1 MLSLIKNTVS
11 RKRASHGSGV
21 LPPNLYYGYKHRY
34 ASLLKKTKKRG
45 KIIMEEKEIIRR
57 IKLVYQDLEG
67 VLANMRLLKRSGISP
82 ELQHILNEHIGLIDT
97 DNHMLV
103 RMIEDMERHQEQDSD
118 TPNIC

>member
-1 MLSLIKNTVS
+1 
-11 RKRASHGSGV
+11 
-21 LPPNLYYGYKHRY
+21 
-34 ASLLKKTKKRG
+34 
-45 KIIMEEKEIIRR
+45 MEEKEIIRR
-57 IKLVYQDLEG
+57 IKIVYQDLEG

>member
-1 MLSLIKNTVS
+1 MDISIGM
-11 RKRASHGSGV
+11 H
-21 LPPNLYYGYKHRY
+21 PC
-34 ASLLKKTKKRG
+34 LLKTKKRG

>member
-1 MLSLIKNTVS
+1 MGM
-11 RKRASHGSGV
+11 H
-21 LPPNLYYGYKHRY
+21 PC
-34 ASLLKKTKKRG
+34 LLKTKKRG

-118 TPNIC
+118 APNIC

>member
-1 MLSLIKNTVS
+1 
-11 RKRASHGSGV
+11 
-21 LPPNLYYGYKHRY
+21 
-34 ASLLKKTKKRG
+34 
-45 KIIMEEKEIIRR
+45 MEEKEIIRR

-67 VLANMRLLKRSGISP
+67 ILANMRLLKRSGISP

>member
-1 MLSLIKNTVS
+1 
-11 RKRASHGSGV
+11 
-21 LPPNLYYGYKHRY
+21 
-34 ASLLKKTKKRG
+34 
-45 KIIMEEKEIIRR
+45 MEEKEIIRR

-118 TPNIC
+118 TPNICQWMKVLRILIYYFALYKAKTKQ

>member
-1 MLSLIKNTVS
+1 
-11 RKRASHGSGV
+11 
-21 LPPNLYYGYKHRY
+21 
-34 ASLLKKTKKRG
+34 
-45 KIIMEEKEIIRR
+45 MEEKEIIRR
-57 IKLVYQDLEG
+57 IKIIYQDLEG
-67 VLANMRLLKRSGISP
+67 VLANMRLLKRSGIIP

>member
-1 MLSLIKNTVS
+1 
-11 RKRASHGSGV
+11 
-21 LPPNLYYGYKHRY
+21 
-34 ASLLKKTKKRG
+34 
-45 KIIMEEKEIIRR
+45 MEEKEIVRR
-57 IKLVYQDLEG
+57 IKIVYQDLEG
-67 VLANMRLLKRSGISP
+67 VLANMRLLKRSGISL

>member
-1 MLSLIKNTVS
+1 MDISIGMHPCLT
-11 RKRASHGSGV
+11 
-21 LPPNLYYGYKHRY
+21 
-34 ASLLKKTKKRG
+34 KTKKRG

-57 IKLVYQDLEG
+57 IKIVYQDLEG

>member
-1 MLSLIKNTVS
+1 
-11 RKRASHGSGV
+11 
-21 LPPNLYYGYKHRY
+21 
-34 ASLLKKTKKRG
+34 
-45 KIIMEEKEIIRR
+45 MEEKEIIRR
-57 IKLVYQDLEG
+57 IKIVYQDLEG

-118 TPNIC
+118 AQNIC

>member
-1 MLSLIKNTVS
+1 
-11 RKRASHGSGV
+11 
-21 LPPNLYYGYKHRY
+21 
-34 ASLLKKTKKRG
+34 
-45 KIIMEEKEIIRR
+45 MEEKEIIRR
-57 IKLVYQDLEG
+57 IKIIYQDLEG

-118 TPNIC
+118 TPNICQWNERPFNSHLLLHSIKSDQNNE

>member
-1 MLSLIKNTVS
+1 
-11 RKRASHGSGV
+11 
-21 LPPNLYYGYKHRY
+21 
-34 ASLLKKTKKRG
+34 
-45 KIIMEEKEIIRR
+45 MEEKEIIRR
-57 IKLVYQDLEG
+57 IKVVYQDLEG

-118 TPNIC
+118 APNIC

>member
-1 MLSLIKNTVS
+1 
-11 RKRASHGSGV
+11 
-21 LPPNLYYGYKHRY
+21 
-34 ASLLKKTKKRG
+34 
-45 KIIMEEKEIIRR
+45 MEEKEIVRR
-57 IKLVYQDLEG
+57 IKIVYQDLEG

>member
-1 MLSLIKNTVS
+1 
-11 RKRASHGSGV
+11 
-21 LPPNLYYGYKHRY
+21 
-34 ASLLKKTKKRG
+34 
-45 KIIMEEKEIIRR
+45 MEEKETIRR
-57 IKLVYQDLEG
+57 IKIVYQDLEG

-103 RMIEDMERHQEQDSD
+103 RMIEDMECHQEQDSD

>member
-1 MLSLIKNTVS
+1 
-11 RKRASHGSGV
+11 
-21 LPPNLYYGYKHRY
+21 
-34 ASLLKKTKKRG
+34 
-45 KIIMEEKEIIRR
+45 MEEKEIIRR

>member
-1 MLSLIKNTVS
+1 MDISIGMHPCLI
-11 RKRASHGSGV
+11 
-21 LPPNLYYGYKHRY
+21 
-34 ASLLKKTKKRG
+34 KTKKRG

-118 TPNIC
+118 MPNIC

>member
-1 MLSLIKNTVS
+1 
-11 RKRASHGSGV
+11 
-21 LPPNLYYGYKHRY
+21 
-34 ASLLKKTKKRG
+34 
-45 KIIMEEKEIIRR
+45 MEEKEIIRR
-57 IKLVYQDLEG
+57 IKIIYQDLEG

-118 TPNIC
+118 TPNICQWMKDLLILIYYFTL

>member
-1 MLSLIKNTVS
+1 
-11 RKRASHGSGV
+11 
-21 LPPNLYYGYKHRY
+21 
-34 ASLLKKTKKRG
+34 
-45 KIIMEEKEIIRR
+45 MEEKEIIRR
-57 IKLVYQDLEG
+57 IKIVYQDLEG

-118 TPNIC
+118 TLNIC

>member
-1 MLSLIKNTVS
+1 
-11 RKRASHGSGV
+11 
-21 LPPNLYYGYKHRY
+21 
-34 ASLLKKTKKRG
+34 
-45 KIIMEEKEIIRR
+45 MEEKEIIRR
-57 IKLVYQDLEG
+57 IKIVYQDLEG

-118 TPNIC
+118 KPKIC

>member
-1 MLSLIKNTVS
+1 MHPCSIKN
-11 RKRASHGSGV
+11 
-21 LPPNLYYGYKHRY
+21 
-34 ASLLKKTKKRG
+34 KKRG

-57 IKLVYQDLEG
+57 IKIIYQDLEG

>member
-1 MLSLIKNTVS
+1 
-11 RKRASHGSGV
+11 
-21 LPPNLYYGYKHRY
+21 
-34 ASLLKKTKKRG
+34 
-45 KIIMEEKEIIRR
+45 MEEKEIIRR
-57 IKLVYQDLEG
+57 IKIIYQDLEG

-118 TPNIC
+118 TQNIC

>member
-1 MLSLIKNTVS
+1 
-11 RKRASHGSGV
+11 
-21 LPPNLYYGYKHRY
+21 
-34 ASLLKKTKKRG
+34 
-45 KIIMEEKEIIRR
+45 MEENEIIRR
-57 IKLVYQDLEG
+57 IKIVYQDLEG

>member
-1 MLSLIKNTVS
+1 
-11 RKRASHGSGV
+11 
-21 LPPNLYYGYKHRY
+21 
-34 ASLLKKTKKRG
+34 
-45 KIIMEEKEIIRR
+45 MEEKEIIRR

-118 TPNIC
+118 MPNIC

>member
-1 MLSLIKNTVS
+1 
-11 RKRASHGSGV
+11 
-21 LPPNLYYGYKHRY
+21 
-34 ASLLKKTKKRG
+34 
-45 KIIMEEKEIIRR
+45 MEEKEIIRR

-118 TPNIC
+118 APNIC

>member
-1 MLSLIKNTVS
+1 MDISIGMHACLI
-11 RKRASHGSGV
+11 
-21 LPPNLYYGYKHRY
+21 
-34 ASLLKKTKKRG
+34 KTKKRG

>member
-1 MLSLIKNTVS
+1 
-11 RKRASHGSGV
+11 
-21 LPPNLYYGYKHRY
+21 
-34 ASLLKKTKKRG
+34 
-45 KIIMEEKEIIRR
+45 MEEKEIIRR
-57 IKLVYQDLEG
+57 IKIIYQDLEG

>member
-1 MLSLIKNTVS
+1 
-11 RKRASHGSGV
+11 
-21 LPPNLYYGYKHRY
+21 
-34 ASLLKKTKKRG
+34 
-45 KIIMEEKEIIRR
+45 MEEKEIIRC
-57 IKLVYQDLEG
+57 IKIVYQDLEG

>member
-1 MLSLIKNTVS
+1 MK
-11 RKRASHGSGV
+11 
-21 LPPNLYYGYKHRY
+21 
-34 ASLLKKTKKRG
+34 
-45 KIIMEEKEIIRR
+45 EKEIIRR

>member
-1 MLSLIKNTVS
+1 
-11 RKRASHGSGV
+11 
-21 LPPNLYYGYKHRY
+21 
-34 ASLLKKTKKRG
+34 
-45 KIIMEEKEIIRR
+45 MEEKEIIRH
-57 IKLVYQDLEG
+57 IKIIYQDLEG

>member
-1 MLSLIKNTVS
+1 
-11 RKRASHGSGV
+11 
-21 LPPNLYYGYKHRY
+21 
-34 ASLLKKTKKRG
+34 
-45 KIIMEEKEIIRR
+45 MEEKEIIRR
-57 IKLVYQDLEG
+57 IKIVYQDLEG
-67 VLANMRLLKRSGISP
+67 VLANMRLLKRSGISL

>member
-1 MLSLIKNTVS
+1 
-11 RKRASHGSGV
+11 
-21 LPPNLYYGYKHRY
+21 
-34 ASLLKKTKKRG
+34 
-45 KIIMEEKEIIRR
+45 MEEKEIIRR

-67 VLANMRLLKRSGISP
+67 VLANMRLLKRSGISL

>member
-1 MLSLIKNTVS
+1 
-11 RKRASHGSGV
+11 
-21 LPPNLYYGYKHRY
+21 
-34 ASLLKKTKKRG
+34 
-45 KIIMEEKEIIRR
+45 MEEKEIIRR
-57 IKLVYQDLEG
+57 IKIIYQDLEG

-82 ELQHILNEHIGLIDT
+82 ELQHILNEHIGLIYT

>member
-1 MLSLIKNTVS
+1 
-11 RKRASHGSGV
+11 
-21 LPPNLYYGYKHRY
+21 
-34 ASLLKKTKKRG
+34 
-45 KIIMEEKEIIRR
+45 MEEKEIIRR
-57 IKLVYQDLEG
+57 IKIVYQDLEG
-67 VLANMRLLKRSGISP
+67 VLANMILLKRSGISP